1 MSDFET
7 LDSVHEDFSVYWA
20 DEKTADVKIESNRA
34 LIKRYSNSP
43 IKQIFASDN
52 ISLYELGEILRS
64 RCWEENRENLEK
76 YLQKMGLSEF
86 NPYEI
91 CRKTHGV
98 MFQDKIWFKYK
109 NENISWNDVKWK

>member
-1 MSDFET
+1 MSDLET
-7 LDSVHEDFSVYWA
+7 SYSLNEDFSVYWA

-34 LIKRYSNSP
+34 LIKRYSDSP

-64 RCWEENRENLEK
+64 RCWDEHRENLEK

-109 NENISWNDVKWK
+109 NEKLSWNDVKWK